1 LGVPPE
7 KLVVGI
13 PFYGRSF
20 TLKTPKERAFGAECI
35 GDGKSDEFTRENG
48 FLAYGFEICKYI
60 KNENWTRMWSKEHQ
74 VPYAFKKNQWVGY
87 DDESSIN
94 IKVRLPMIKRC
105 DFENLMKKNL

>member
-1 LGVPPE
+1 
-7 KLVVGI
+7 
-13 PFYGRSF
+13 
-20 TLKTPKERAFGAECI
+20 
-35 GDGKSDEFTRENG
+35 
-48 FLAYGFEICKYI
+48 
-60 KNENWTRMWSKEHQ
+60 MWSKEHQ